1 MQLTEKSSLTFY
13 RASDELRFQ
22 SGLTECLCPALKSA
36 LESKE
41 KSNQINLQISKKKK
55 MIQHSLK
62 LFKLFFTII
71 LCSDKLVPLA

>member
-41 KSNQINLQISKKKK
+41 KSNQINLQISKKK
-55 MIQHSLK
+55 MIQNSLK